1 LNLQRSREME
11 KAEWHNV
18 RAAYVQIAY
27 GSRGKSA
34 MPGVVIVN
42 NSIPLPLAV
51 LAVSLIF
58 VHTRVPGT
66 AQRMLIEKIKGRG
79 LLWQE

>member
-11 KAEWHNV
+11 TGEWHNV
-18 RAAYVQIAY
+18 RPAYVQI
-27 GSRGKSA
+27 GIRRGA
-34 MPGVVIVN
+34 TPQCPGVVIVN

-58 VHTRVPGT
+58 VHTRVPE
-66 AQRMLIEKIKGRG
+66 RRRG
-79 LLWQE
+79 C

>member
-1 LNLQRSREME
+1 
-11 KAEWHNV
+11 
-18 RAAYVQIAY
+18 
-27 GSRGKSA
+27 
-34 MPGVVIVN
+34 
-42 NSIPLPLAV
+42 LPLAV

-79 LLWQE
+79 FLWQE

>member
-1 LNLQRSREME
+1 ME
-11 KAEWHNV
+11 TGEWHNV
-18 RAAYVQIAY
+18 RPAYVQI
-27 GSRGKSA
+27 GIRRGA
-34 MPGVVIVN
+34 TPQCPGVVIVN